1 MIFMCAY
8 NQKLITS
15 FPSCTYKSSCR
26 TAASHFQ
33 SAAMNDKMNGMML
46 SGSTNGLLRVF
57 VYVGS
62 AAAGISSIVFIAGRN
77 LIFEQDLWKTEN
89 RTKDDIKGGKGDI

>member
-33 SAAMNDKMNGMML
+33 SAAMMF
-46 SGSTNGLLRVF
+46 SGSTNELLRVF

-89 RTKDDIKGGKGDI
+89 RTKDDIKGGKSDI